1 MIRVLIV
8 EDDFRVAEIN
18 RKMTER
24 VTEFSVVGTV
34 GTGTEALQYITE
46 KPVDLILLDVFLP
59 DTPGIEV
66 LKEIRKRELPI
77 DFILVTAAHDSRTIQ
92 EALRYGIVD
101 YLIKPI
107 DMERY
112 QKALRAYRKQRLT
125 LQKETELNQTEIDSV
140 RITGVSTPNS
150 LPKGISA
157 PTLQKVMKAVQT
169 CTPVPFTLE
178 RLASHASISKITAHR
193 YLEYLYR
200 TGILGKESQY
210 NKVGRPAA
218 LYYPKEMRDAQAR

>member
-24 VTEFSVVGTV
+24 MSEFSVVGTI
-34 GTGTEALQYITE
+34 GTGAGALQFVTE
-46 KPVDLILLDVFLP
+46 NSVDLVLLDVFLP
-59 DTPGIEV
+59 DMAGIDV

-77 DFILVTAAHDSRTIQ
+77 DFILVTAAHDSKTIQ
-92 EALRYGIVD
+92 DALRYGIVD

-112 QKALRAYRKQRLT
+112 QQTLKTYRDQRTTFL
-125 LQKETELNQTEIDSV
+125 KESELDQRVIDSV
-140 RITGVSTPNS
+140 RTGGLPSATS

-157 PTLQKVMKAVQT
+157 PTLKRVLDAVQSYE
-169 CTPVPFTLE
+169 PLPFTLDE
-178 RLASHASISKITAHR
+178 MAACASISKITAHR
-193 YLEYLYR
+193 YLEFLHR
-200 TGILGKESQY
+200 TGVLEKEYKY
-210 NKVGRPAA
+210 NKVGRPTA
-218 LYYPKEMRDAQAR
+218 LYSPKARQGNP

>member
-24 VTEFSVVGTV
+24 MSEFSVVGTV
-34 GTGTEALQYITE
+34 GTGAGALQFVTE
-46 KPVDLILLDVFLP
+46 NSVDLVLLDVFLP
-59 DTPGIEV
+59 DMAGIDV

-77 DFILVTAAHDSRTIQ
+77 DFILVTAAHDSKTIQ
-92 EALRYGIVD
+92 DALRYGIVD

-112 QKALRAYRKQRLT
+112 QQTLKTYRDQRTTFL
-125 LQKETELNQTEIDSV
+125 KESELDQRVIDSV
-140 RITGVSTPNS
+140 RTGGLPPATS

-157 PTLQKVMKAVQT
+157 PTLKRVLDAVQSYE
-169 CTPVPFTLE
+169 PLPFTLD
-178 RLASHASISKITAHR
+178 
-193 YLEYLYR
+193 
-200 TGILGKESQY
+200 
-210 NKVGRPAA
+210 
-218 LYYPKEMRDAQAR
+218 EMVCFHFQDHCPPVP